1 MLFRSPIRV
10 DFFGDEIEEISFF
23 SVSDQRSTQTISL
36 PIKVL
41 PCRELLITHE
51 IRDIARESSKKIES
65 ELLSKVADGL
75 QPEGMESLIPFLVQE
90 LKLFSEFLPKNF
102 ETIFIEK
109 GRVFGR
115 VADLLVTNEEFRE
128 AAWSNAAI
136 GGKAPIELAS
146 MDQTYVDWDEL
157 ISNLNTLRDFRQF
170 GGPEDQFIDLQPIEA
185 LRNNGDK
192 LIELLSSALKTKK
205 KIIFSLSS
213 RGMIDRY
220 ASILRDGNL
229 PVDLQFPL
237 NSAPTSGYIALTA
250 STYRS
255 GFSNEEF
262 LFLTERDATG
272 NQSGISEI
280 GRAHV

>member
-1 MLFRSPIRV
+1 MIHKINPQISETEPIYLQRGSEIDLTYLQEKLIHFAYKRTDLVEKRGEFAVRGGILDIFPPDQDHPIRV

-75 QPEGMESLIPFLVQE
+75 QPEGMESLIPLLVKE
-90 LKLFSEFLPKNF
+90 LKLFSDYLPKNF

-109 GRVFGR
+109 GRVFSR

-157 ISNLNTLRDFRQF
+157 ISNLNTHRDFRQF

-205 KIIFSLSS
+205 KIIFS
-213 RGMIDRY
+213 
-220 ASILRDGNL
+220 
-229 PVDLQFPL
+229 
-237 NSAPTSGYIALTA
+237 
-250 STYRS
+250 
-255 GFSNEEF
+255 
-262 LFLTERDATG
+262 
-272 NQSGISEI
+272 
-280 GRAHV
+280 